1 MVIKTIKKANT
12 LTGLTISILLGI
24 GFFTGMYLFWSYNA
38 TESGLAI
45 ESKYNNTYSN
55 LTYYQT
61 PLENNIQDIRDAM
74 NKLASADNTW
84 QVAWNGFVG
93 LGNILKLPISMISTA
108 LGVYS
113 SLEGSLDVIPSWVT
127 GLVFIGI
134 TAVIVFLILSNL
146 KGEQG
151 KL

>member
-1 MVIKTIKKANT
+1 MAIKTIKKANT
-12 LTGLTISILLGI
+12 LTGLVISVLLGI

-38 TESGLAI
+38 TESGQVI
-45 ESKYNNTYSN
+45 DSDYNNTYSN

-61 PLENNIQDIRDAM
+61 PLENNVQAIRDAM
-74 NKLASADNTW
+74 NGLASADNTW

-93 LGNILKLPISMISTA
+93 LGNVLKLPISMISTA

-113 SLEGSLDVIPSWVT
+113 SMEGSLEIVPSWVT
-127 GLVFIGI
+127 ALVLIGV